1 MSSLNQGQLISYE
14 LMTFQNECLKQ
25 CISQM
30 DFDIRDMQ
38 TRYDASFE
46 EVRRIESSYKNRE
59 MDLKNEVEVLSME
72 VTKID

>member
-1 MSSLNQGQLISYE
+1 
-14 LMTFQNECLKQ
+14 
-25 CISQM
+25 M

-72 VTKID
+72 VTK